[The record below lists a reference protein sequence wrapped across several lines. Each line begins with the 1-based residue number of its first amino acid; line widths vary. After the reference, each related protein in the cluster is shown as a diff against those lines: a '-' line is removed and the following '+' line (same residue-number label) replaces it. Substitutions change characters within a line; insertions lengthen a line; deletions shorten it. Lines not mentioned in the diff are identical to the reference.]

1 MMNDSLAL
9 FRLILVGI
17 TAYLLGSISPSYLLG
32 KMLKGIDIR
41 EHGSHNAGTA
51 NAISTIGFLPG
62 LITMVLDIGKGA
74 LSAWIG
80 IQLAGK
86 TGMQIG
92 TIAVVT
98 GHNFPVWMHFR
109 GGKGIAA
116 FIGASLIS
124 FPATVAAYLF
134 FSWIGII
141 LSHYIAIGTLVAFT
155 LLPFAGLWLTHGD
168 ISWFLTLLAVS
179 FLILLKHRPNFVAIR
194 NHTEKKFY
202 FKTRFETLLKKS

>member
-1 MMNDSLAL
+1 MNDSLAL

-41 EHGSHNAGTA
+41 EYGSHNAGTA
-51 NAISTIGFLPG
+51 NAISIIGFLPG
-62 LITMVLDIGKGA
+62 LVTMILDIGKGA

-80 IQLAGK
+80 MRLAGK
-86 TGMQIG
+86 TGMQIS
-92 TIAVVT
+92 TVAVVT
-98 GHNFPVWMHFR
+98 GHNFPVFMHFR

-124 FPATVAAYLF
+124 FPATVAAFLF
-134 FSWIGII
+134 FSWIGIV

-155 LLPFAGLWLTHGD
+155 FLPFAGFWLTHGD
-168 ISWFLTLLAVS
+168 ISWFLTHLVVS
-179 FLILLKHRPNFVAIR
+179 FLILMKHRPNFIAIR
-194 NHTEKKFY
+194 NHTEQKFY
-202 FKTRFETLLKKS
+202 FKKRFETLFKRS